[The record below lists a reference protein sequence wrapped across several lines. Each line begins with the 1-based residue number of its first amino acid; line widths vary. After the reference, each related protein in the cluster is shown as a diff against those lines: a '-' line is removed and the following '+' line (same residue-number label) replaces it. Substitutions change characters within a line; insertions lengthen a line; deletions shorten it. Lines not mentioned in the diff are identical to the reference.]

1 MRGLWDEEDGFF
13 YDRIRTADG
22 RTTPVRARSMVGL
35 LPLFAAVQLD
45 PKLWENLDDFRRR
58 ARWYIDHHPW
68 IGELLHL
75 DPGSGRPGVV
85 SLVDDAKLG
94 RVLARMLD
102 ESEFLSPHGLRSL
115 SRHHRDH
122 PLEIQVPG
130 GVARLDYEPGESAT
144 GLFGGNSNWRGP
156 VWLPLNYLALE
167 SLRHLHE
174 CIGSTFR
181 VELPTGSGRMAT
193 LGEVADEIERRLLG
207 LFVRD
212 DDGRRPVLGSRE
224 LFARPAWS
232 RNVLFYEYYHGETG
246 EGLGASH
253 QTGWSALAGALV
265 ADRRRRRVEPAARP
279 DDLDRSTST

>member
-1 MRGLWDEEDGFF
+1 MRELWDEDDGFF
-13 YDRIRTADG
+13 YDRIRTPDG
-22 RTTPVRARSMVGL
+22 RTMPVRARSMVGL

-45 PKLWENLDDFRRR
+45 PALWENLDDFRRR

-75 DPGSGRPGVV
+75 EPGSGRPGVV

-102 ESEFLSPHGLRSL
+102 EGEFLSAHGLRSL
-115 SRHHRDH
+115 SRYHREH
-122 PLEIQVPG
+122 PLEIQLPG
-130 GVARLDYEPGESAT
+130 GVARLDYAPGESNT

-167 SLRHLHE
+167 SLRHLHV

-181 VELPTGSGRMAT
+181 VELPTGSGRLAT

-212 DDGRRPVLGSRE
+212 SDGRRPALGPRE
-224 LFARPAWS
+224 LFSRPDWS
-232 RNVLFYEYYHGETG
+232 RNVLFYEYYHGDTG

-253 QTGWSALAGALV
+253 QTGWSALAGAMV
-265 ADRRRRRVEPAARP
+265 ANRHRRMAPPGVLPANSN
-279 DDLDRSTST
+279 RSTST